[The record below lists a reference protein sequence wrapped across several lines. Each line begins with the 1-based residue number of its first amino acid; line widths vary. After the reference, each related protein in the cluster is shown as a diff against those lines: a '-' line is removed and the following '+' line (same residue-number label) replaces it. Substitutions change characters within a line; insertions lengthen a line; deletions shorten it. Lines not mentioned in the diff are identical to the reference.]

1 MPKKVKKK
9 ISYGHRLGTPDM
21 YPPEL
26 RKLIPEFSLSG
37 IQGKILDVLTD
48 DLEGIATLSEI
59 IVALYEKFNVLNI
72 PRIEIMNEIYKLM
85 RKGLVQ
91 HIKGKKGIYKIPSF
105 ELNGKTITK
114 QSPNQLPSYH
124 QT

>member
-1 MPKKVKKK
+1 MPKKVKKVK
-9 ISYGHRLGTPDM
+9 LYGHRLGTPDM

-114 QSPNQLPSYH
+114 QSPSPLLKYLPD
-124 QT
+124 